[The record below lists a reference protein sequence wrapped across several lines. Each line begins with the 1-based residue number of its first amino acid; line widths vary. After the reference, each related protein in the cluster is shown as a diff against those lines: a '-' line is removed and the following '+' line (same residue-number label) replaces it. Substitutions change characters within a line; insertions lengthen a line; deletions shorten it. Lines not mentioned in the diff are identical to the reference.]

1 VKPHHAR
8 IDDSVFRRAVEFLD
22 NGDATALREHLR
34 KHPQLV
40 QQRVTF
46 EGENYFT
53 RPSLLEFIAEN
64 PVRHDRLPPNIV
76 EVAEVILAAGA
87 PQTAVD
93 STLALVS
100 SGRVA
105 RACGVQRALIELL
118 CARGAAVDEAML
130 PALVHGEFEAVDA
143 LLQCGA
149 ALNITAAAA
158 LGRIEDVRRMFAA
171 ADSLSRHRALALAAQ
186 HGHAEIVALLIEAGE
201 DPNRYNPA
209 GCHAHSTPL
218 HQAALAGQLEVVK
231 TLIDHGAQTDMRDT
245 LFDGTALDWAAH
257 GKNDQIVAYLRRV

>member
-1 VKPHHAR
+1 MKPHHAR
-8 IDDSVFRRAVEFLD
+8 IDDPLFRRAVELLD
-22 NGDATALREHLR
+22 DGDAAALREHLR
-34 KHPQLV
+34 EHPQLV
-40 QQRVTF
+40 HQRLTF
-46 EGENYFT
+46 EGEHYFT
-53 RPSLLEFIAEN
+53 SPSLLEFIAEN

-76 EVAEVILAAGA
+76 EVAEVIIVTGA
-87 PQTAVD
+87 PQAAID

-105 RACGVQRALIELL
+105 RECGVQRPLIELL
-118 CARGAAVDEAML
+118 CSRGAAVDQAMM
-130 PALVHGEFEAVDA
+130 PALVHGEFEAVEA
-143 LLQCGA
+143 LLRCGA
-149 ALNITAAAA
+149 SLDIAAAAA
-158 LGRIEDVRRMFAA
+158 LGRIEELREMLAA
-171 ADSLSRHRALALAAQ
+171 ADSLSRHRAFALAAQ
-186 HGHAEIVALLIEAGE
+186 HGHAEIVALLIAAGE

-257 GKNDQIVAYLRRV
+257 GKNDQIVAYLRGV